1 MPGPATLFST
11 IGAVGA
17 AASAAVYVTKAIS
30 FPDVQQQV
38 SNQLYFI
45 LKSAILIFFSV

>member
-17 AASAAVYVTKAIS
+17 AASAVAYVTKAQV
-30 FPDVQQQV
+30 FPDVQHV
-38 SNQLYFI
+38 CN
-45 LKSAILIFFSV
+45 